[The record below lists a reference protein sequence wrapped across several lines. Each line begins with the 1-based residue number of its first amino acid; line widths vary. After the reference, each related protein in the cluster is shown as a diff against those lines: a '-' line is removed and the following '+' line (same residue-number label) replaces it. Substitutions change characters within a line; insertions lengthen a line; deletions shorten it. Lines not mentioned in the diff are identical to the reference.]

1 MRLTDVR
8 SAKEQVYLF
17 AFFSRVKGDSDEF
30 CFGNTE
36 FKVIQCEQQD
46 I

>member
-8 SAKEQVYLF
+8 STKEQVYLF

-36 FKVIQCEQQD
+36 FKVIWSDQQD
-46 I
+46 M